1 MRKCHTITKSNSLIK
16 ASYRLTLNEYR
27 LVLAAISQIDPRKPL
42 PRPIRVCAHDFAEL
56 YGLPVKQAYEAIKEA
71 CNSLYE
77 QDVKTFD
84 GRYRDRFRWVDKV
97 SYLDGGGE
105 AKLYFTIHVEPYL
118 VHMNKEFTV
127 YKLRRVV
134 LLTSVHSIRFFELFQ
149 RFRSTGFY
157 TVGVDELKEYL
168 RLGCSYDRYS
178 NLKDKVIVPVIRE
191 LREKSALHVSLRT
204 ERKGR
209 SIKRLIFTFRDI
221 TDIAA
226 DPGGLERPDAGGRFF
241 DSQLLEN
248 G

>member
-1 MRKCHTITKSNSLIK
+1 MHKCHKVTKSNSLIA
-16 ASYRLTLNEYR
+16 ASYRLTLNEHR

-56 YGLPVKQAYEAIKEA
+56 YDLPVKQAYEAVKEA
-71 CNSLYE
+71 CNTLYE

-118 VHMNKEFTV
+118 VYMNKEFTG

-134 LLTSVHSIRFFELFQ
+134 LLTSVHSIRFFELLQ

-157 TVGVDELKEYL
+157 TVGVDELRGLLK
-168 RLGCSYDRYS
+168 LGSSYERYS
-178 NLKDKVIVPVIRE
+178 NFKDKVIIPVMRE
-191 LREKSALHVSLRT
+191 LRDKSALCVSFRA

-209 SIKRLIFTFRDI
+209 SIKRLIFTFK
-221 TDIAA
+221 DIA
-226 DPGGLERPDAGGRFF
+226 PGLDDLEGSDLGGGC
-241 DSQLLEN
+241 DSQLPEA